1 MFGELDDSN
10 IYESFDAFSENN
22 DGNNAGAEFSFGDS
36 SGNQGDSINDDFLDM
51 SSYAESSAQEQQQI
65 PDQELFEQPV
75 MGAPQLDG
83 QQGYEEQVSQPQTQT
98 AKKGGGGFF
107 VILLLLVAV
116 AAGGMFYYKKFMT
129 PAPSQDNAA
138 GDYFYDQASQ
148 QGATPTAQE
157 QDANTATVDVNLGDE
172 AQKNAEKTEQSED
185 NNLSKDEAAQ
195 IAADEEKLAN
205 DKSLSPQERAEL
217 KKKLD
222 LKRENQF
229 GFGSKK
235 VTIPVAAGGR
245 VDPFLPLDEKAAI
258 ANAQKFD
265 LIAPPPEVPLEDPV
279 VDQVTQTKI
288 SGIMYDS
295 SRPSAIVN
303 IGGTD
308 YLVHKG
314 DNVNG
319 FQILN
324 ITKNSVTIKYN
335 ANIYQATVGE
345 EVGSNVQLNPVSNI
359 ANQFGGAY
367 KKPPKNAIQ
376 F

>member
-129 PAPSQDNAA
+129 PAPSQDTAA

-157 QDANTATVDVNLGDE
+157 QDANTATVDVNLGDA

-185 NNLSKDEAAQ
+185 NNLSTDEAAQ

>member
-83 QQGYEEQVSQPQTQT
+83 QQGYEQQVSQPQTQT

-205 DKSLSPQERAEL
+205 DKSLSPQERVEL

>member
-36 SGNQGDSINDDFLDM
+36 SDAQNDGMNEDFLDM
-51 SSYAESSAQEQQQI
+51 SSYAEPSAQDQQQM

-83 QQGYEEQVSQPQTQT
+83 QQGYEQQAPQPQMQP

-116 AAGGMFYYKKFMT
+116 AAGGLFYYKKFMT

-138 GDYFYDQASQ
+138 GDYFYDQAAQ
-148 QGATPTAQE
+148 QGAAPTTQE
-157 QDANTATVDVNLGDE
+157 QDANTATVDVNLDE
-172 AQKNAEKTEQSED
+172 QTQANAENPEQAAGKESP
-185 NNLSKDEAAQ
+185 KDEAAQ
-195 IAADEEKLAN
+195 IAAEEEKLAN

-245 VDPFLPLDEKAAI
+245 VDPFLPFNEKLAI
-258 ANAQKFD
+258 DKAPKFD

>member
-22 DGNNAGAEFSFGDS
+22 DGNTQGAEFSFGDS
-36 SGNQGDSINDDFLDM
+36 SDTQSDGMNDDFLDM
-51 SSYAESSAQEQQQI
+51 SSYTDPSVQEQQQM
-65 PDQELFEQPV
+65 PDQDLFEQPV
-75 MGAPQLDG
+75 MNASELGG
-83 QQGYEEQVSQPQTQT
+83 QQGDEEPISQPQVQP

-116 AAGGMFYYKKFMT
+116 AAGGLFYYKKFMT
-129 PAPSQDNAA
+129 PAPAQENSA
-138 GDYFYDQASQ
+138 GDYFYDQAAQ
-148 QGATPTAQE
+148 QGATPTTQE
-157 QDANTATVDVNLGDE
+157 QGANTATVDVNLNEENPAGS
-172 AQKNAEKTEQSED
+172 EKPEQATEQD
-185 NNLSKDEAAQ
+185 VPKDEAAQ
-195 IAADEEKLAN
+195 IAAAEEKLAN

-222 LKRENQF
+222 LKRDNQF

-245 VDPFLPLDEKAAI
+245 VDPFLPFNDRVALASAP
-258 ANAQKFD
+258 KFD
-265 LIAPPPEVPLEDPV
+265 LIAPPPEVPMEDPV

-367 KKPPKNAIQ
+367 KKTPKNAIQ

>member
-65 PDQELFEQPV
+65 PEQELFEQPV

-83 QQGYEEQVSQPQTQT
+83 QQGYEEQVSQPQAQT

-107 VILLLLVAV
+107 VILLLVAV

-129 PAPSQDNAA
+129 PAPSQDTAA
-138 GDYFYDQASQ
+138 GDYFYDQAAQ
-148 QGATPTAQE
+148 QGAAPTTQE